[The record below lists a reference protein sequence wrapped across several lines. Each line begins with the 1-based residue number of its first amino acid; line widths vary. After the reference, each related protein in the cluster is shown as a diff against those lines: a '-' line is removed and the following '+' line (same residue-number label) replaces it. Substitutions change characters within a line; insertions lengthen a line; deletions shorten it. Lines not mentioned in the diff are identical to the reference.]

1 MAVLIGSARI
11 DERGCASGG
20 MSGDQGRE
28 VAIENYY
35 VHPLGWYAMRA
46 KDPRVATVLATAMA
60 QACEN
65 SHIGYDQG
73 QRLGVITQIKKFGN
87 LAAINVNT
95 ECDCSSLVRAC
106 CIQAGFDPG
115 NFTTY
120 NECKAL
126 EATGKFEPRITV
138 DANTKIAT
146 GDILVSRKKAHTVIC
161 VSGEPRTNKQEQ
173 SSSGSSSSNKPSKTP
188 KWVGVVTAG
197 LLNVRTWAGT
207 ENPNLKSY
215 PYLASGNMVD
225 VCDTVKAKDGSTWY
239 YIRIGGKTYGFV
251 SADYIR
257 KA

>member
-1 MAVLIGSARI
+1 MAIIIGSARI
-11 DERGCASGG
+11 DERGQAANGKA
-20 MSGDQGRE
+20 GDQTTRE
-28 VAIENYY
+28 VCAEPYY
-35 VHPLGWYAMRA
+35 VHVLGWYALRPKSAEDAERIASQMKA
-46 KDPRVATVLATAMA
+46 
-60 QACEN
+60 ACEN
-65 SHIGYDQG
+65 NNIGYDQN
-73 QRLGVITQIKKFGN
+73 QRLDIIKAITK
-87 LAAINVNT
+87 AETMSAITWKT

-106 CIQAGFDPG
+106 IMAAGMGDPG

-120 NECKAL
+120 NECKVL

-138 DANTKIAT
+138 EANTILCN
-146 GDILVSRKKAHTVIC
+146 GDVLISRRKGHTAVVI
-161 VSGEPRTNKQEQ
+161 SGNPRTNKKEP
-173 SSSGSSSSNKPSKTP
+173 SSGKLNKIP

-197 LLNVRTWAGT
+197 LLNVRTWAGV